1 MVVVC
6 SGKGKKIGWG
16 GVRFSVTKGFLT
28 YPYVCEMCS
37 LEVMDKK
44 EDCNSTT
51 EAGATGFLSN
61 SCSGIIHALH
71 KNEVFH

>member
-6 SGKGKKIGWG
+6 SGKRKENRSGRG
-16 GVRFSVTKGFLT
+16 KGFLT

-37 LEVMDKK
+37 LEAVDKK

-51 EAGATGFLSN
+51 ETGATGFLSN